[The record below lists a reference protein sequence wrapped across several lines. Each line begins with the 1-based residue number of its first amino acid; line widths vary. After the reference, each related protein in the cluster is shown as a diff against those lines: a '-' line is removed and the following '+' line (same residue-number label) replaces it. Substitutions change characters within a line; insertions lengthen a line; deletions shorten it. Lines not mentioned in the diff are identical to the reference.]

1 MINYGGLDR
10 RRVLSTAASK
20 EDETCLCD
28 LEPSSKA
35 TRGDWR
41 TLLETHH
48 CRFHLFYLTM
58 DGSQPTQPTQQAT
71 QPYADPRRQARTLS
85 EMSENDAAD
94 IICVLH
100 ANSPMAARA
109 VRATMLSTPEHILQN
124 DDLDGVTED
133 DLAIYPEL
141 EKRTR
146 EIALRMDSTVKLPRE
161 GFRFGRNP
169 QNCDILLTE
178 NPRDRLV
185 SNVHFKI
192 YVHEQGSLMIQDCS
206 TNGTIVDDEIL
217 KSKDKGGRPLAKPG
231 KRVLRNGAI
240 ITVLVGPDRQEI
252 KLMVRVPNRVDYEGL
267 YEEKLRRYL
276 AVRGLTPNFASVRE
290 SSFGN
295 HWTGGSTYNFTG
307 LLGKGA
313 FATVYRVQTK
323 SEGTIYA
330 AKEIDKRRFIKNGIL
345 DIKFDNE
352 LQIMRKLKHPN
363 IVDYFDCQSYESWI
377 YIIMEYIPYGELS
390 KELQTKGRFPEHEVQ
405 QITKQT
411 LRALDYLH
419 RQGITHRDIKPDN
432 ILIASRDPLLI
443 KLSDFGLSKSV
454 VDQETFLKTFCG
466 TLLYCAPE
474 VYPDYNTYAQPPTKR
489 RRHSDTPSKTAPYD
503 SSADM
508 WSFGAVIFHLLA
520 GKAPIMGRGENG
532 GAQMLNNIMTK
543 PVDFTPLRDLAVSD
557 AAIDFIAALLNRQP
571 ALRPKE
577 QDCFQHPW
585 LKHVPEV
592 LDYSTVA
599 DVHLRPGRLEDVE
612 EADEDEAD
620 EELINDLHRLTQ
632 NPELFPAAD
641 DPPSTPSSP
650 ERPAKKPKMIR
661 AQSTIPEDILYPR
674 LPSDSSQ
681 TPAKAQPLQGPKLFG
696 EITPSILKS
705 SGLFGMGGGP
715 SPDAAAHGSDMPQI
729 RNKLEQVSMNDWA
742 TSTAGGHPPVQPP
755 EKNSTTPGID
765 ISYAVP
771 HEIAASAA
779 SLMGAEA
786 QMYQMNMGSQ
796 EAAFTDVP
804 TPETNNPVTPREP
817 AGTPHSVS
825 ISAGEPSSQHS
836 IVDDKSRR
844 IDVNLLADD
853 AAFAAEQKLRQ
864 AAREENARLKAQTFH
879 VMNDSAAS
887 GTAAGIAKTFSTP
900 FQRSL
905 QNTGVFDRQSDS
917 SDRTEVFRQLST
929 NIFPSSLDIFGRLTP
944 VEGSFD
950 HTPIPLTTRSTL
962 WGRAPQCNC
971 RFTDLQDARVPKL
984 GMKIVFY
991 APGIE
996 DVEREGGDWSKVPRI
1011 RTIIATSATRG
1022 IKVNDVRLLQESED
1036 GKAALFGKLYTGDV
1050 ITIVD
1055 SELPGAYL
1063 KYRVEILFG
1072 NSALPRPEMEQP
1084 FIIQREYNHHA
1095 KMKEQSMR
1103 VGSHHN
1109 DENLPIPAI
1118 TNEVTVA

>member
-1 MINYGGLDR
+1 M
-10 RRVLSTAASK
+10 
-20 EDETCLCD
+20 E
-28 LEPSSKA
+28 
-35 TRGDWR
+35 
-41 TLLETHH
+41 
-48 CRFHLFYLTM
+48 
-58 DGSQPTQPTQQAT
+58 GSQPTQPTQQAT

-85 EMSENDAAD
+85 EMSENDAAG

-109 VRATMLSTPEHILQN
+109 VRATMLAAPEHILQN

-133 DLAIYPEL
+133 DLEIFPEL

-146 EIALRMDSTVKLPRE
+146 EIALRMDSTVKLPKE

-169 QNCDILLTE
+169 QSCDILLTE
-178 NPRDRLV
+178 NPRDKLV

-206 TNGTIVDDEIL
+206 TNGTIVDEEIL
-217 KSKDKGGRPLAKPG
+217 KSKDRGGRPLAKPG

-252 KLMVRVPNRVDYEGL
+252 KLMVRIPNRTDYEGL

-276 AVRGLTPNFASVRE
+276 AIRGLTPNFASVRE

-295 HWTGGSTYNFTG
+295 HWSGGPTYNFTG

-345 DIKFDNE
+345 DVKFDNE

-363 IVDYFDCQSYESWI
+363 IVDYFDCQSFESWI

-390 KELQTKGRFPEHEVQ
+390 KELQANGRLPEHEVQ

-432 ILIASRDPLLI
+432 ILIASRNPLVI

-454 VDQETFLKTFCG
+454 IDQETFLKTFCG

-489 RRHSDTPSKTAPYD
+489 RRHDGPPFKTAAYD

-543 PVDFTPLRDLAVSD
+543 PVDFDPLRELGVSD

-585 LKHVPEV
+585 LKNVQDV

-599 DVHLRPGRLEDVE
+599 DVDFRPRRLEDVE
-612 EADEDEAD
+612 EGDEDEAD
-620 EELINDLHRLTQ
+620 EELINDLQRLTQ
-632 NPELFPAAD
+632 NPDMVPAAD

-650 ERPAKKPKMIR
+650 ERPTKKPKIIR
-661 AQSTIPEDILYPR
+661 AESTIPEEILYPH
-674 LPSDSSQ
+674 LPSASSQ
-681 TPAKAQPLQGPKLFG
+681 TPAKAQASQGPKLFG

-705 SGLFGMGGGP
+705 SGLFGMGAGP
-715 SPDAAAHGSDMPQI
+715 SPAALAPGAGVPQI
-729 RNKLEQVSMNDWA
+729 SNKLEQVSMNDWA
-742 TSTAGGHPPVQPP
+742 TTATGDDLPVQPP
-755 EKNSTTPGID
+755 ERNGTTPGID

-771 HEIAASAA
+771 RAVAASAA

-786 QMYQMNMGSQ
+786 QMGKMNMGSQ
-796 EAAFTDVP
+796 EADFTDAP
-804 TPETNNPVTPREP
+804 TPETNNPVTPRTDD
-817 AGTPHSVS
+817 ATPHAVS
-825 ISAGEPSSQHS
+825 ISAGEQHSSQHS
-836 IVDDKSRR
+836 YTDDEARR

-853 AAFAAEQKLRQ
+853 VAFAAEQRLRQ

-879 VMNDSAAS
+879 VADVPTSNRAAP
-887 GTAAGIAKTFSTP
+887 GTAKTFSSR

-905 QNTGVFDRQSDS
+905 QSTEVFDRQSDG
-917 SDRTEVFRQLST
+917 SDRTEVLRQLST
-929 NIFPSSLDIFGRLTP
+929 NTFTSSLEIFGRLAP
-944 VEGSFD
+944 VDGSFD
-950 HTPIPLTTRSTL
+950 HTPITLTSRSTL

-971 RFTDLQDARVPKL
+971 RYADLKDTRVPKF

-996 DVEREGGDWSKVPRI
+996 DVEGEGGDWTKVPRI

-1022 IKVNDVRLLQESED
+1022 IKVNGAHLRQESED
-1036 GKAALFGKLYTGDV
+1036 GKAALFGKIYSGDIV
-1050 ITIVD
+1050 TIVD
-1055 SELPGAYL
+1055 SEVPGTYL
-1063 KYRVEILFG
+1063 KYRVEVLFG
-1072 NSALPRPEMEQP
+1072 DSAQQRPEKEMP
-1084 FIIQREYNHHA
+1084 FVVQREYNHHA
-1095 KMKEQSMR
+1095 RMKEQSIR
-1103 VGSHHN
+1103 VGSHLN
-1109 DENLPIPAI
+1109 DENLPLAVVG
-1118 TNEVTVA
+1118 NEVTVA

>member
-1 MINYGGLDR
+1 
-10 RRVLSTAASK
+10 
-20 EDETCLCD
+20 
-28 LEPSSKA
+28 
-35 TRGDWR
+35 
-41 TLLETHH
+41 
-48 CRFHLFYLTM
+48 
-58 DGSQPTQPTQQAT
+58 
-71 QPYADPRRQARTLS
+71 
-85 EMSENDAAD
+85 MSGNDAAD

-109 VRATMLSTPEHILQN
+109 VRATMLVAPEHILQN

-133 DLAIYPEL
+133 DLEIYPEL

-169 QNCDILLTE
+169 QSCDILLTE
-178 NPRDRLV
+178 NPRDKLV

-206 TNGTIVDDEIL
+206 TNGTIVDEEIL
-217 KSKDKGGRPLAKPG
+217 KSKDRGGRPLAKPG

-252 KLMVRVPNRVDYEGL
+252 KLMVRIPNRTDYEGI

-276 AVRGLTPNFASVRE
+276 AIRGLTPNFSSVRE

-295 HWTGGSTYNFTG
+295 HWSGGPAYNFTG

-330 AKEIDKRRFIKNGIL
+330 AKEIDKRRFIKNGVL

-363 IVDYFDCQSYESWI
+363 IVDYVDCQSYESWI

-390 KELQTKGRFPEHEVQ
+390 KELSTKGRLPEHEVQ
-405 QITKQT
+405 HITKQT

-432 ILIASRDPLLI
+432 ILIASRNPLVI

-454 VDQETFLKTFCG
+454 IDQETFLKTFCG

-474 VYPDYNTYAQPPTKR
+474 VYPDYNSYAQPPTKR
-489 RRHSDTPSKTAPYD
+489 RRHGDPPSKTAPYD

-543 PVDFTPLRDLAVSD
+543 PVDFEPLRALDVSD
-557 AAIDFIAALLNRQP
+557 AAVDFIAALLNRQP

-585 LKHVPEV
+585 LRNTPDV

-599 DVHLRPGRLEDVE
+599 DVDFRPRRLEDVE
-612 EADEDEAD
+612 EGDEDEAED
-620 EELINDLHRLTQ
+620 ELINDLQRLTQ
-632 NPELFPAAD
+632 DPGMLPAAD

-650 ERPAKKPKMIR
+650 ERPMKKPKIVR
-661 AQSTIPEDILYPR
+661 AVSTIPEEILYPR
-674 LPSDSSQ
+674 LPSGNSQSPIAAQ
-681 TPAKAQPLQGPKLFG
+681 TPQGPKLFG

-705 SGLFGMGGGP
+705 SGLFGVGAGP
-715 SPDAAAHGSDMPQI
+715 APHATAPATNVPQI
-729 RNKLEQVSMNDWA
+729 QNRFEQVSMNDWA
-742 TSTAGGHPPVQPP
+742 NSAAGHDPPIQQPDR
-755 EKNSTTPGID
+755 NGTTPAID
-765 ISYAVP
+765 ISHAVP
-771 HEIAASAA
+771 RAVAASAA

-786 QMYQMNMGSQ
+786 QMHQMNMGSQ
-796 EAAFTDVP
+796 EADFTDVP
-804 TPETNNPVTPREP
+804 TPETNNPVTPRTRD
-817 AGTPHSVS
+817 GTPHSVNV
-825 ISAGEPSSQHS
+825 SAGEPPSSQHS
-836 IVDDKSRR
+836 YTDDKFRR

-853 AAFAAEQKLRQ
+853 VAFAAEQRLRQ

-879 VMNDSAAS
+879 VANDFAAS
-887 GTAAGIAKTFSTP
+887 NTAAGTAKTFSTP

-905 QNTGVFDRQSDS
+905 QNTEVFDRQSDG
-917 SDRTEVFRQLST
+917 SDRTEVLRQLST
-929 NIFPSSLDIFGRLTP
+929 NTLASPLDIFGKLTP
-944 VEGSFD
+944 LDGSFD
-950 HTPIPLTTRSTL
+950 HTPIPLMTRSTL

-971 RFTDLQDARVPKL
+971 RYANLQDARVPKF

-996 DVEREGGDWSKVPRI
+996 DVEREGGDWTKVPRI

-1022 IKVNDVRLLQESED
+1022 IKINGMHLSQESDD
-1036 GKAALFGKLYTGDV
+1036 GKAALFGKIYTGDI

-1055 SELPGAYL
+1055 AENPGAFL
-1063 KYRVEILFG
+1063 KYRAEILFG
-1072 NSALPRPEMEQP
+1072 DSAQPRPEKEAP
-1084 FIIQREYNHHA
+1084 FVVQREYNHHA
-1095 KMKEQSMR
+1095 RMKEQSMHVASGR
-1103 VGSHHN
+1103 N
-1109 DENLPIPAI
+1109 DENAPLPVVG
-1118 TNEVTVA
+1118 NEVTVA

>member
-1 MINYGGLDR
+1 
-10 RRVLSTAASK
+10 
-20 EDETCLCD
+20 
-28 LEPSSKA
+28 
-35 TRGDWR
+35 
-41 TLLETHH
+41 
-48 CRFHLFYLTM
+48 
-58 DGSQPTQPTQQAT
+58 
-71 QPYADPRRQARTLS
+71 
-85 EMSENDAAD
+85 MSENDAAD

-100 ANSPMAARA
+100 ANSPMAAKA
-109 VRATMLSTPEHILQN
+109 VRATMLTAPEHILQN
-124 DDLDGVTED
+124 DDLDGVTEN
-133 DLAIYPEL
+133 DLVVYPEL

-146 EIALRMDSTVKLPRE
+146 EIALRMGSTVKLPRE

-169 QNCDILLTE
+169 QSCDVLLTE
-178 NPRDRLV
+178 NSRDKLV

-206 TNGTIVDDEIL
+206 TNGTIVDNEIL
-217 KSKDKGGRPLAKPG
+217 KSKDRGGRPLAKPG

-267 YEEKLRRYL
+267 YENKLRRYL
-276 AVRGLTPNFASVRE
+276 AVRGLTPNFSSIRE

-295 HWTGGSTYNFTG
+295 HWTGGPTYNFTG

-345 DIKFDNE
+345 DVKFDNE

-377 YIIMEYIPYGELS
+377 YIIMEYMPYGELS
-390 KELQTKGRFPEHEVQ
+390 KELQIKGYLPEHEVQ

-432 ILIASRDPLLI
+432 ILIASRNPLII

-474 VYPDYNTYAQPPTKR
+474 VYPDYNSYAQPPAKR
-489 RRHSDTPSKTAPYD
+489 RRRSDTPSKTAPYD

-543 PVDFTPLRDLAVSD
+543 PVDFSPLGELGVSD
-557 AAIDFIAALLNRQP
+557 AAIDFVAALLNRQP

-577 QDCFQHPW
+577 EDCFQHPW
-585 LKHVPEV
+585 LKQVPDV
-592 LDYSTVA
+592 LDYSAVA
-599 DVHLRPGRLEDVE
+599 DLNFRPRRLEDVE
-612 EADEDEAD
+612 EGNEDEAD
-620 EELINDLHRLTQ
+620 EELINDLQRLTQ
-632 NPELFPAAD
+632 NPELLPAAD

-650 ERPAKKPKMIR
+650 ERPTKKPKMIR
-661 AQSTIPEDILYPR
+661 AESTIPAHILYPH
-674 LPSDSSQ
+674 LPSGSPQIHDKTQVS
-681 TPAKAQPLQGPKLFG
+681 QGPKLFG

-705 SGLFGMGGGP
+705 SGLFGMGG
-715 SPDAAAHGSDMPQI
+715 SPNPGAAAHGLDMPQI
-729 RNKLEQVSMNDWA
+729 SNKLEQVSMNDWA
-742 TSTAGGHPPVQPP
+742 SSTAGGRPPVQPP
-755 EKNSTTPGID
+755 DRDFTTPGVD

-771 HEIAASAA
+771 HATTASAA
-779 SLMGAEA
+779 SLMGAVA
-786 QMYQMNMGSQ
+786 QMGQMNMGSH
-796 EAAFTDVP
+796 EAAFTDAP
-804 TPETNNPVTPREP
+804 TSGTSHPVTPQTL
-817 AGTPHSVS
+817 AGTPRS
-825 ISAGEPSSQHS
+825 ISISGSEPSSSHHS
-836 IVDDKSRR
+836 KIDDKSRR
-844 IDVNLLADD
+844 IDVSLLTDD
-853 AAFAAEQKLRQ
+853 AAFAAEQRLRQ
-864 AAREENARLKAQTFH
+864 AAREENAKLKAQTFH
-879 VMNDSAAS
+879 VANDSAANS
-887 GTAAGIAKTFSTP
+887 TVTGIANTFSTP
-900 FQRSL
+900 FHQSPRKTAS
-905 QNTGVFDRQSDS
+905 FERQPGG
-917 SDRTEVFRQLST
+917 SDRTEVLRQLNT
-929 NIFPSSLDIFGRLTP
+929 NTFPSSLDIFGKLTP

-950 HTPIPLTTRSTL
+950 NTSIPLTSRSTL

-971 RFTDLQDARVPKL
+971 RFADMRDARVPKF

-996 DVEREGGDWSKVPRI
+996 HVERERGDWSKVPRI

-1022 IKVNDVRLLQESED
+1022 IKINDVRLLQESED
-1036 GKAALFGKLYTGDV
+1036 GQAALFGKIYTGDV

-1055 SELPGAYL
+1055 SEVPGAYL

-1072 NSALPRPEMEQP
+1072 DSALSRPEEEQP
-1084 FIIQREYNHHA
+1084 FVIQREYSHHA

-1103 VGSHHN
+1103 MESHHN
-1109 DENLPIPAI
+1109 DENLPVPAI
-1118 TNEVTVA
+1118 ANEVTVA

>member
-1 MINYGGLDR
+1 VTRLLSR
-10 RRVLSTAASK
+10 TSSSWSSRVEAVES
-20 EDETCLCD
+20 
-28 LEPSSKA
+28 
-35 TRGDWR
+35 
-41 TLLETHH
+41 
-48 CRFHLFYLTM
+48 HLVQTTM
-58 DGSQPTQPTQQAT
+58 EESQLTQPTQKAT
-71 QPYADPRRQARTLS
+71 QQYTDPRRRARTLS

-100 ANSPMAARA
+100 ANSPMAAKA
-109 VRATMLSTPEHILQN
+109 VRATMLTAPEHILQN

-133 DLAIYPEL
+133 DLAMYPEL

-169 QNCDILLTE
+169 QSCDILLTE
-178 NPRDRLV
+178 NHRDKLV

-192 YVHEQGSLMIQDCS
+192 YVHEQGSLMIEDCS
-206 TNGTIVDDEIL
+206 TNGTILDDEHL
-217 KSKDKGGRPLAKPG
+217 RSKDKGGRPLAKPG

-252 KLMVRVPNRVDYEGL
+252 KLMVRIPNRTDYEGL
-267 YEEKLRRYL
+267 YEEKLRKYL
-276 AVRGLTPNFASVRE
+276 AVRGLKPNFASIRE

-345 DIKFDNE
+345 DMKFDSE

-363 IVDYFDCQSYESWI
+363 IVDYFDCQSYETWI

-390 KELQTKGRFPEHEVQ
+390 KELQARGRLPEQEVQ

-411 LRALDYLH
+411 LQALDYLH

-432 ILIASRDPLLI
+432 ILIASRNPLVI

-489 RRHSDTPSKTAPYD
+489 RRHGDASLKTAPYD

-543 PVDFTPLRDLAVSD
+543 PVDFGPLHELNVSQ
-557 AAIDFIAALLNRQP
+557 AAIDFITLLLNRQP

-577 QDCFQHPW
+577 KDCFRHPW
-585 LKHVPEV
+585 LKDVPDV

-599 DVHLRPGRLEDVE
+599 DVDFRPTRLEDVE
-612 EADEDEAD
+612 EGDEDEAD
-620 EELINDLHRLTQ
+620 EVLINDLQRLTQ
-632 NPELFPAAD
+632 NPELLPNAD

-650 ERPAKKPKMIR
+650 ERPAKKPKVIR
-661 AQSTIPEDILYPR
+661 GESTIPEELLYPR
-674 LPSDSSQ
+674 LPSITSGTS
-681 TPAKAQPLQGPKLFG
+681 AIAQPLQVPKLFG

-705 SGLFGMGGGP
+705 SGLFGIGDSPGP
-715 SPDAAAHGSDMPQI
+715 VAASPGTDIPQV

-742 TSTAGGHPPVQPP
+742 SSAAGNNPAVQQPERNGGTPV
-755 EKNSTTPGID
+755 ID

-771 HEIAASAA
+771 HAVVASAA

-786 QMYQMNMGSQ
+786 QMGQMNMGSQ
-796 EAAFTDVP
+796 DAAFTDAP
-804 TPETNNPVTPREP
+804 TPETNNPVTPRTRE
-817 AGTPHSVS
+817 ASPHSVS
-825 ISAGEPSSQHS
+825 ISAGELPSNHGSYLDEK
-836 IVDDKSRR
+836 VRR
-844 IDVNLLADD
+844 IDVNLLADN
-853 AAFAAEQKLRQ
+853 AAFAAEQRLRQ

-879 VMNDSAAS
+879 VANDP
-887 GTAAGIAKTFSTP
+887 TANDKTVGSAKTFSTP
-900 FQRSL
+900 FQRSV
-905 QNTGVFDRQSDS
+905 QDTEIFDHQSNV
-917 SDRTEVFRQLST
+917 SDRTEVLRQLSANT
-929 NIFPSSLDIFGRLTP
+929 FSSSLTIFGRLSP

-950 HTPIPLTTRSTL
+950 DTPIELTLRSTL
-962 WGRAPQCNC
+962 WGRAPQCHC
-971 RFTDLQDARVPKL
+971 RYADLKDARVPKF

-991 APGIE
+991 APNIE
-996 DVEREGGDWSKVPRI
+996 DVERQGGDWTKVPRI

-1022 IKVNDVRLLQESED
+1022 IKINGMRLLQESDD
-1036 GKAALFGKLYTGDV
+1036 GKAALFGKIYTGDI
-1050 ITIVD
+1050 ITIFD
-1055 SELPGAYL
+1055 SETPGAFL

-1072 NSALPRPEMEQP
+1072 DSALQRPETEQP
-1084 FIIQREYNHHA
+1084 FVVQREYNHHA
-1095 KMKEQSMR
+1095 RMKEQSMH
-1103 VGSHHN
+1103 VASYHN
-1109 DENLPIPAI
+1109 GENSPLPTP
-1118 TNEVTVA
+1118 TNQVTVL